1 MIRSP
6 LNYTGGKFKLLP
18 QILPLFPSQID
29 CFVDLFC
36 GGCNVGVNV
45 SANRYVYNDSCEPL
59 INLYSVMQT
68 MESEVFLSKVEK
80 LIQKYDLSNVKLNG
94 YEFYNCSSADGLGS
108 YNKEKYLMLRS
119 DFNSLPKK
127 DSDYYVMLYVLIVF
141 AFNNQIRFNSS
152 GKFNLPI
159 GKRDFNQNMYKK
171 LSNFLSLLHSQN
183 AIFTHK
189 DFRNLDISK
198 LTPNDFVYVDPPYLI
213 TCAAYNEQGGWTEND
228 EKDLLCFLDSL
239 SKKNVRFALSNVLEA
254 KGNVNQILKH
264 WIENRID
271 YTMIDLNHS
280 YNNSNYHK
288 KKKNYTTK
296 EILVVN
302 Y

>member
-1 MIRSP
+1 MIQSP

-36 GGCNVGVNV
+36 GGCNVGINV

-68 MESEVFLSKVEK
+68 MESEDFLCKVEK
-80 LIQKYDLSNVKLNG
+80 LIQKYKLSNVKLNG

-119 DFNSLPKK
+119 DFNSLSKK

-171 LSNFLSLLHSQN
+171 LNNFLSLLHSQN
-183 AIFTHK
+183 AIFTHN
-189 DFRNLDISK
+189 DFRNFDISK

-213 TCAAYNEQGGWTEND
+213 TCAVYNEQGGWTEND

-239 SKKNVRFALSNVLEA
+239 SKKNIRFALSNVLEA

-264 WIENRID
+264 WIENRTD
-271 YTMIDLNHS
+271 YTMIDLNYS
-280 YNNSNYHK
+280 YNNSNYQRQK
-288 KKKNYTTK
+288 KKHTTR

>member
-1 MIRSP
+1 MIQSP

-36 GGCNVGVNV
+36 GGCNVGINV

-68 MESEVFLSKVEK
+68 MKSEVFLSKVEK

-119 DFNSLPKK
+119 DFNSLSKK

-171 LSNFLSLLHSQN
+171 LNNFLSLLHSQN

-189 DFRNLDISK
+189 DFRNFDISK
-198 LTPNDFVYVDPPYLI
+198 LTLNDFVYVDPPYLI

-228 EKDLLCFLDSL
+228 EMDLLRFLDSL
-239 SKKNVRFALSNVLEA
+239 SKKNIRFALSNVLEA

-264 WIENRID
+264 WIENRTD
-271 YTMIDLNHS
+271 YTMIDLNYS
-280 YNNSNYHK
+280 YNNSSYHRQK
-288 KKKNYTTK
+288 KKYRTR

>member
-1 MIRSP
+1 MIQSP

-36 GGCNVGVNV
+36 GGCNVGINV

-68 MESEVFLSKVEK
+68 MKSEVFLSKVEK

-119 DFNSLPKK
+119 DFNSLSKK

-171 LSNFLSLLHSQN
+171 LNNFMSLLHSQN

-189 DFRNLDISK
+189 DFRNFDISK

-228 EKDLLCFLDSL
+228 EMDLLRFLDGL
-239 SKKNVRFALSNVLEA
+239 SKKNIRFALSNVLEA

-264 WIENRID
+264 WIENRTD
-271 YTMIDLNHS
+271 YTMIDLNYS
-280 YNNSNYHK
+280 YNNSSYHRQK
-288 KKKNYTTK
+288 KKYRTR

>member
-189 DFRNLDISK
+189 DFRNFDISK

-280 YNNSNYHK
+280 YNNSNYHR

>member
-45 SANRYVYNDSCEPL
+45 SASRYVYNDSCEPL

-108 YNKEKYLMLRS
+108 YNKEKYLMLRT

-189 DFRNLDISK
+189 DFRNFDISK

-254 KGNVNQILKH
+254 KEKLHNKRNFSSELLGGHYSSLIVMKL
-264 WIENRID
+264 WLD
-271 YTMIDLNHS
+271 YSQKFIP
-280 YNNSNYHK
+280 K
-288 KKKNYTTK
+288 KIRKIKAK
-296 EILVVN
+296 CI
-302 Y
+302 

>member
-1 MIRSP
+1 MIQSP

-36 GGCNVGVNV
+36 GGCNVGINV

-68 MESEVFLSKVEK
+68 MKSDVFLSKVEK

-119 DFNSLPKK
+119 DFNSLSKK

-171 LSNFLSLLHSQN
+171 LNNFLSLLHSQN

-189 DFRNLDISK
+189 DFRNFDISK

-228 EKDLLCFLDSL
+228 EMDLLRFLDGL
-239 SKKNVRFALSNVLEA
+239 SKKNIRFALSNVLEA

-264 WIENRID
+264 WIENRTD
-271 YTMIDLNHS
+271 YTMIDLNYS
-280 YNNSNYHK
+280 YNNSSYHRQK
-288 KKKNYTTK
+288 KKYRTR

>member
-1 MIRSP
+1 MIQSP

-36 GGCNVGVNV
+36 GGCNVGINV

-68 MESEVFLSKVEK
+68 MESEDFLCKVEK
-80 LIQKYDLSNVKLNG
+80 LIQKYKLSNVKLNG

-119 DFNSLPKK
+119 DFNGLSKK

-171 LSNFLSLLHSQN
+171 LNNFLSLLHSQN
-183 AIFTHK
+183 AIFTHN
-189 DFRNLDISK
+189 DFRNFDISK

-228 EKDLLCFLDSL
+228 EKDLLRFLDGL
-239 SKKNVRFALSNVLEA
+239 SKKNIRFALSNVLEA

-264 WIENRID
+264 WIENRTD
-271 YTMIDLNHS
+271 YTMIDLNYS
-280 YNNSNYHK
+280 YNNSNYQRQK
-288 KKKNYTTK
+288 KKHTTR

>member
-45 SANRYVYNDSCEPL
+45 SASRYVYNDSCEPL

-108 YNKEKYLMLRS
+108 YNKEKYLMLRT

-189 DFRNLDISK
+189 DFRNFDISK

-271 YTMIDLNHS
+271 YTMIDLNYS
-280 YNNSNYHK
+280 YNNSNYHRK
-288 KKKNYTTK
+288 EKSHTTK

>member
-1 MIRSP
+1 MIQSP

-36 GGCNVGVNV
+36 GGCNVGINV

-68 MESEVFLSKVEK
+68 MKSEVFLSKVEK

-108 YNKEKYLMLRS
+108 YNKEKYLRLRS
-119 DFNSLPKK
+119 DFNSLSKK

-171 LSNFLSLLHSQN
+171 LNNFLSLLHSQN

-189 DFRNLDISK
+189 DFRNFDISK

-228 EKDLLCFLDSL
+228 EMDLLRFLDGL
-239 SKKNVRFALSNVLEA
+239 SKINIRFALSNVLEA

-264 WIENRID
+264 WIENRTD
-271 YTMIDLNHS
+271 YTMIDLNYS
-280 YNNSNYHK
+280 YNNSSYHRQK
-288 KKKNYTTK
+288 KKYRTR

>member
-171 LSNFLSLLHSQN
+171 LSNFLSLLHNQN

-189 DFRNLDISK
+189 DFRNFDISK

-264 WIENRID
+264 WIENKID
-271 YTMIDLNHS
+271 YTMINLNYS
-280 YNNSNYHK
+280 YNNSNYHRK
-288 KKKNYTTK
+288 EKSHTTK

>member
-29 CFVDLFC
+29 CFVDMFC

-189 DFRNLDISK
+189 DFRNFDISK

>member
-1 MIRSP
+1 MIQSP

-36 GGCNVGVNV
+36 GGCNVGINV
-45 SANRYVYNDSCEPL
+45 SANRYVYNDICEPL

-68 MESEVFLSKVEK
+68 MKSEVFLSKVEK

-119 DFNSLPKK
+119 DFNSLSKK

-171 LSNFLSLLHSQN
+171 LNNFLSLIHSQN

-189 DFRNLDISK
+189 DFRNFDISK

-228 EKDLLCFLDSL
+228 EMDLLRFLDGL
-239 SKKNVRFALSNVLEA
+239 SKKNIRFALSNVLEA

-264 WIENRID
+264 WIENRTD
-271 YTMIDLNHS
+271 YTMIDLNYS
-280 YNNSNYHK
+280 YNNSSYHRQK
-288 KKKNYTTK
+288 KKYRTR

>member
-68 MESEVFLSKVEK
+68 IESEVFLSKVEK

-189 DFRNLDISK
+189 DFRNFDISK

-264 WIENRID
+264 WIESRID

-280 YNNSNYHK
+280 YNNSNYHR

>member
-1 MIRSP
+1 MIQSP
-6 LNYTGGKFKLLP
+6 LNYMGGKFKLLP

-45 SANRYVYNDSCEPL
+45 SANSYVYNDSCEPL

-171 LSNFLSLLHSQN
+171 LSNFLSLLHSQS

-189 DFRNLDISK
+189 DFRNFDISK

-271 YTMIDLNHS
+271 YTMIDLNYS

-288 KKKNYTTK
+288 KRKNHITK

>member
-1 MIRSP
+1 MIRLP
-6 LNYTGGKFKLLP
+6 LNYTGGNFKLLP

-45 SANRYVYNDSCEPL
+45 SASRYVYNDSCEPL

-108 YNKEKYLMLRS
+108 YNKEKYLMLRT

-189 DFRNLDISK
+189 DFRNFDISK

-271 YTMIDLNHS
+271 YTMIDLNYS
-280 YNNSNYHK
+280 YNNSNYHRK
-288 KKKNYTTK
+288 EKSHTTK

>member
-1 MIRSP
+1 
-6 LNYTGGKFKLLP
+6 
-18 QILPLFPSQID
+18 
-29 CFVDLFC
+29 
-36 GGCNVGVNV
+36 
-45 SANRYVYNDSCEPL
+45 
-59 INLYSVMQT
+59 
-68 MESEVFLSKVEK
+68 
-80 LIQKYDLSNVKLNG
+80 
-94 YEFYNCSSADGLGS
+94 
-108 YNKEKYLMLRS
+108 MLRS
-119 DFNSLPKK
+119 DFNSLSKK

-171 LSNFLSLLHSQN
+171 LNNFLSLLHSQN

-189 DFRNLDISK
+189 DFRNFDISK

-228 EKDLLCFLDSL
+228 EMDLLRFLDGL
-239 SKKNVRFALSNVLEA
+239 SKKNIRFALSNVLEA

-264 WIENRID
+264 WIENRTD
-271 YTMIDLNHS
+271 YTMIDLNYS
-280 YNNSNYHK
+280 YNNSSYHRQK
-288 KKKNYTTK
+288 KKYRTR

>member
-189 DFRNLDISK
+189 DFRNFDISK

-239 SKKNVRFALSNVLEA
+239 SKKKVRFALSNVLEA

>member
-1 MIRSP
+1 MIQSP

-36 GGCNVGVNV
+36 GGCNVGINV

-68 MESEVFLSKVEK
+68 MESEDFLCKVEK
-80 LIQKYDLSNVKLNG
+80 LIQKYKLSNVKLNG

-119 DFNSLPKK
+119 DFNGLSKK

-171 LSNFLSLLHSQN
+171 LNNFLSLLHSQN
-183 AIFTHK
+183 AIFTHN
-189 DFRNLDISK
+189 DFRNFDISK

-239 SKKNVRFALSNVLEA
+239 SKKNIRFALSNVLEA

-264 WIENRID
+264 WIENRTD
-271 YTMIDLNHS
+271 YTMIDLNYS
-280 YNNSNYHK
+280 YNNSNYQRQK
-288 KKKNYTTK
+288 KKHTTR

>member
-1 MIRSP
+1 MIQSP

-36 GGCNVGVNV
+36 GGCNVGINV
-45 SANRYVYNDSCEPL
+45 SANRYVYNDICEPL

-68 MESEVFLSKVEK
+68 MKSEVFVSKVEK

-119 DFNSLPKK
+119 DFNSLSKK

-171 LSNFLSLLHSQN
+171 LNNFLSLLHSQN

-189 DFRNLDISK
+189 DFRNFDISK

-228 EKDLLCFLDSL
+228 EMDLLRFLDGL
-239 SKKNVRFALSNVLEA
+239 SKKNIRFALSNVLEA

-264 WIENRID
+264 WIENRTD
-271 YTMIDLNHS
+271 YTMIDLNYS
-280 YNNSNYHK
+280 YNNSSYHRQK
-288 KKKNYTTK
+288 KKYRTR

>member
-80 LIQKYDLSNVKLNG
+80 LIQKYELSNVKLNG

-189 DFRNLDISK
+189 DFRNFDISK

-264 WIENRID
+264 WIENKIN
-271 YTMIDLNHS
+271 YTMIDLNYS
-280 YNNSNYHK
+280 YNNSNYHRK
-288 KKKNYTTK
+288 EKNHTTK

>member
-68 MESEVFLSKVEK
+68 MESEVFLSKAEK

-189 DFRNLDISK
+189 DFRNFDISK

-280 YNNSNYHK
+280 YNNSNYHRK
-288 KKKNYTTK
+288 KKRLNRY
-296 EILVVN
+296 IGD
-302 Y
+302 

>member
-1 MIRSP
+1 MIQSP

-94 YEFYNCSSADGLGS
+94 YEFYNCSSVDGLGS

-189 DFRNLDISK
+189 DFRNFDISK
-198 LTPNDFVYVDPPYLI
+198 LTQNDFVYVDPPYLI

>member
-1 MIRSP
+1 MIQSP

-36 GGCNVGVNV
+36 GGCNVGINV

-68 MESEVFLSKVEK
+68 MKSEVFVSKVEK

-119 DFNSLPKK
+119 DFNSLSKK

-171 LSNFLSLLHSQN
+171 LNNFLSLLHSQN

-189 DFRNLDISK
+189 DFRNFDISK

-228 EKDLLCFLDSL
+228 EMDLLRFLDGL
-239 SKKNVRFALSNVLEA
+239 SKKNIRFALSNVLEA

-264 WIENRID
+264 WIENRTD
-271 YTMIDLNHS
+271 YTMIDLNYS
-280 YNNSNYHK
+280 YNNSSYHRQK
-288 KKKNYTTK
+288 KKYRTR

>member
-1 MIRSP
+1 MIQSP

-36 GGCNVGVNV
+36 GGCNVGINV

-68 MESEVFLSKVEK
+68 MKSEVFLSKVEK

-119 DFNSLPKK
+119 DFNSLSKK

-171 LSNFLSLLHSQN
+171 LNNFLSLLHSQN

-189 DFRNLDISK
+189 DFRNFDISK

-228 EKDLLCFLDSL
+228 EMDLLRFLDGL
-239 SKKNVRFALSNVLEA
+239 SKKNIRFALSNVLEA

-264 WIENRID
+264 WIENRTD
-271 YTMIDLNHS
+271 YTMIDLNYS
-280 YNNSNYHK
+280 YNNSSYHRQK
-288 KKKNYTTK
+288 KKYRTR

>member
-45 SANRYVYNDSCEPL
+45 SVNRYVYNDSCEPL

-189 DFRNLDISK
+189 DFRNFDISK

-271 YTMIDLNHS
+271 YTMINLNHS
-280 YNNSNYHK
+280 YNNSNYHR

>member
-1 MIRSP
+1 MIQSP

-36 GGCNVGVNV
+36 GGCNVGINV

-68 MESEVFLSKVEK
+68 MKSEVFLSKVEK

-119 DFNSLPKK
+119 DFNSLSKK

-159 GKRDFNQNMYKK
+159 GKRDFNQNMYNK
-171 LSNFLSLLHSQN
+171 LNNFLSLLHSQN

-189 DFRNLDISK
+189 DFRNFDISK

-228 EKDLLCFLDSL
+228 EMDLLRFLDGL
-239 SKKNVRFALSNVLEA
+239 SKKNIRFALSNVLEA

-264 WIENRID
+264 WIENRTD
-271 YTMIDLNHS
+271 YTMIDLNYS
-280 YNNSNYHK
+280 YNNSSYHRQK
-288 KKKNYTTK
+288 KKYRTR

>member
-189 DFRNLDISK
+189 DFRNFDISK

>member
-80 LIQKYDLSNVKLNG
+80 LIQKYNLSNVKLNG

-189 DFRNLDISK
+189 DFRNFDISK

>member
-1 MIRSP
+1 MIQSP

-36 GGCNVGVNV
+36 GGCNVGINV

-68 MESEVFLSKVEK
+68 MKSEVFLSKVEK

-119 DFNSLPKK
+119 DFNSLSKK

-171 LSNFLSLLHSQN
+171 LNNFLSLLHSQN

-189 DFRNLDISK
+189 DFRNFDISK

-228 EKDLLCFLDSL
+228 EMDLLRFLDSL
-239 SKKNVRFALSNVLEA
+239 SKKNIRFALSNVLEA

-264 WIENRID
+264 WIENRTD
-271 YTMIDLNHS
+271 YTMIDLNYS
-280 YNNSNYHK
+280 YNNSSYHRQK
-288 KKKNYTTK
+288 KKYRTR

>member
-1 MIRSP
+1 MIQSP

-36 GGCNVGVNV
+36 GGCNVGINV
-45 SANRYVYNDSCEPL
+45 SANRYVYNDICEPL

-68 MESEVFLSKVEK
+68 MKSEVFLSKVEK
-80 LIQKYDLSNVKLNG
+80 LIQKYNLSNVKLNG

-119 DFNSLPKK
+119 DFNSLSKK

-171 LSNFLSLLHSQN
+171 LNNFLSLLHSQN

-189 DFRNLDISK
+189 DFRNFDISK

-228 EKDLLCFLDSL
+228 EMDLLRFLDGL
-239 SKKNVRFALSNVLEA
+239 SKKNIRFALSNVLEA

-264 WIENRID
+264 WIENRTD
-271 YTMIDLNHS
+271 YTMIDLNYS
-280 YNNSNYHK
+280 YNNSSYHRQK
-288 KKKNYTTK
+288 KKYRTR

>member
-80 LIQKYDLSNVKLNG
+80 LIQKYNLSNVKLNG

-189 DFRNLDISK
+189 DFRNFDISK

-288 KKKNYTTK
+288 KKKNYRTK

>member
-189 DFRNLDISK
+189 DFRNFDISK

-239 SKKNVRFALSNVLEA
+239 SKKMF
-254 KGNVNQILKH
+254 
-264 WIENRID
+264 
-271 YTMIDLNHS
+271 DLH
-280 YNNSNYHK
+280 Y
-288 KKKNYTTK
+288 
-296 EILVVN
+296 LMF
-302 Y
+302 

>member
-189 DFRNLDISK
+189 DFRNFDISK

-213 TCAAYNEQGGWTEND
+213 ICAAYNEQGGWTEND

>member
-1 MIRSP
+1 MIQSP

-189 DFRNLDISK
+189 DFRNFDISK